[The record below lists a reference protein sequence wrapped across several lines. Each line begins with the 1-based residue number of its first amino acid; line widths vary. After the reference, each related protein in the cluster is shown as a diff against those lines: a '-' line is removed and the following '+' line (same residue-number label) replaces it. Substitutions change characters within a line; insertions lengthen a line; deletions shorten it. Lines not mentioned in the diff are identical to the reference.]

1 VSNDGVAVFRIFYGG
16 VSSNIE
22 QRVQATQ
29 RVEILSKN
37 ERISAMDYIW
47 TPWRYA
53 YITGGEKTSG
63 CIFCDCAAKG
73 GDDEKS
79 HIVYRGTHCFI
90 ILNTYPYTSGHV
102 MLVPFQHVDEL
113 RKLPPVA
120 ATEMMALCQRMEGVL
135 RGLYKPEGINMGMN
149 IGKAAGAG
157 IAGHIHMHV
166 LPRWVADA
174 NFMSVVG
181 ETRVLP
187 EALDVTWKRIKEA
200 LKSSA

>member
-1 VSNDGVAVFRIFYGG
+1 MSIKRSAGDSRLCGE
-16 VSSNIE
+16 SSI
-22 QRVQATQ
+22 
-29 RVEILSKN
+29 
-37 ERISAMDYIW
+37 RISAMDYLW

-53 YITGGEKTSG
+53 YITGGEKTEG
-63 CIFCDCAAKG
+63 CIFCDCARG
-73 GDDEKS
+73 SSDSNDEKCR
-79 HIVYRGTHCFI
+79 IVYRGKHCFI

-113 RKLPPVA
+113 HKLPAEA
-120 ATEMMALCQRMEGVL
+120 ATEMMALSQRMEGVL
-135 RGLYKPEGINMGMN
+135 RKLYKPEGINLGMN

-166 LPRWVADA
+166 LPRWTADA

-187 EALDVTWKRIKEA
+187 EALDVTWKRLKEA
-200 LKSSA
+200 LKA